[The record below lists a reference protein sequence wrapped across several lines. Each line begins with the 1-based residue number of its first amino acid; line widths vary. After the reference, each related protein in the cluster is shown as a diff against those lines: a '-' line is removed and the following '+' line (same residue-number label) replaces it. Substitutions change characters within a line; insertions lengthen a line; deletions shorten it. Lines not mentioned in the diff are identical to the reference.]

1 MLFCH
6 MKHIKKYDLFHIVR
20 KKFFPAIQKT
30 FANTYFCQAFLLLSN
45 LPKELLFSFLK
56 IFNNVFDVHI
66 TIDLKRQE
74 KTGLTS
80 TCCQIKI

>member
-1 MLFCH
+1 MAKPKYSIRGSVVSTTRLDRGFLCISQLCCL
-6 MKHIKKYDLFHIVR
+6 HIPSAERYTWSRV
-20 KKFFPAIQKT
+20 
-30 FANTYFCQAFLLLSN
+30 
-45 LPKELLFSFLK
+45 LK